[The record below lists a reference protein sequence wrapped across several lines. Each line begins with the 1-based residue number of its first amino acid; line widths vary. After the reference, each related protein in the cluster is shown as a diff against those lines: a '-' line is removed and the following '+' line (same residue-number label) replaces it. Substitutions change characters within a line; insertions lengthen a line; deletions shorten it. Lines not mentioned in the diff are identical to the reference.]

1 MSVYHEADIQAF
13 IQDAF
18 GYEGNIAET
27 SSKIVEL
34 FETLGVDMQ
43 FKGNVDE
50 EKITGSFKNGVLK
63 LALPKTAHHPKETKK
78 IELN

>member
-1 MSVYHEADIQAF
+1 MISQYHKEDICKF
-13 IQDAF
+13 IKDAF

-43 FKGNVDE
+43 LKVMLMK
-50 EKITGSFKNGVLK
+50 EKIRSIDIETSLKREKLFLLLKNVHVK
-63 LALPKTAHHPKETKK
+63 
-78 IELN
+78 